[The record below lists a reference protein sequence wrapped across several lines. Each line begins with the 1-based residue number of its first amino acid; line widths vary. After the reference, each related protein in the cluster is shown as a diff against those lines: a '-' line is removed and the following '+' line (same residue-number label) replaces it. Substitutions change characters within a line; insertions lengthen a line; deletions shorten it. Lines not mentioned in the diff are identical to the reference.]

1 MLDVTTTS
9 SATTIT
15 SKVPVGRQFGAVG
28 LCAVLVAVAFMQPVE
43 QRFVCRDDDRCELTT
58 RRLVGREVI
67 HIGSAS
73 RVSSVKVPR
82 KTRTTSRSRRHRT
95 LLELTAPAE
104 SIAVERRIGTEIRTW
119 LTQGTVV
126 DGVRL
131 PPRATPFHAEDSTSG
146 VIFVVLFVCAAG
158 ALAFGARQFVQVEL
172 EKRGMQVRV
181 RTRRLWRTKESVFS
195 LASARI
201 TARAWDLEQL
211 PAGLWGVWA
220 ETRPGAGL
228 WVAVAISEGE
238 AEHVVELLQES
249 ARRG

>member
-9 SATTIT
+9 SETTIT
-15 SKVPVGRQFGAVG
+15 SKVQVGRQLGAVG

-73 RVSSVKVPR
+73 RVSSVEVPR

-172 EKRGMQVRV
+172 EKRGMQADKGVGLLAGQRPHHGS
-181 RTRRLWRTKESVFS
+181 RL
-195 LASARI
+195 
-201 TARAWDLEQL
+201 
-211 PAGLWGVWA
+211 G
-220 ETRPGAGL
+220 PGATACWPVGR
-228 WVAVAISEGE
+228 VGRNE
-238 AEHVVELLQES
+238 ARRRALGRRCHLRGRS
-249 ARRG
+249 RARRGAASGVGTSRLTRRWARR